1 MTAVTEATSKL
12 VHQSSPILTQFYQAG
27 IDWIP
32 HDHLLRIIAI
42 DITNQPEK
50 LVTVQDDTFLIPS
63 TSKPR
68 NPHIFNTFANGK
80 VTFKNCSGFATS
92 SVCAHIVAVC
102 EKTGKLQMYLK

>member
-32 HDHLLRIIAI
+32 HDHLLRIIACI

-50 LVTVQDDTFLIPS
+50 LVTMQDDTYLIPS

-80 VTFKNCSGFATS
+80 VTFKVVLALLPAPYALISLL
-92 SVCAHIVAVC
+92 CARKQESC
-102 EKTGKLQMYLK
+102 KCT